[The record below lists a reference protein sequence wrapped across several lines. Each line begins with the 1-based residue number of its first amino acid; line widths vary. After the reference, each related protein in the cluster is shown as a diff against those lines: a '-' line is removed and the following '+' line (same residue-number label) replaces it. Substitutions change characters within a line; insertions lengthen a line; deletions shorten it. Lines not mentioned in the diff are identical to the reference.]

1 MKKFIC
7 SLIVSAVVANLTA
20 EEVNS
25 VQRQDTEVLKP
36 SADNLENIKET
47 ALSTVMKVVDNSGR
61 YSYVERMAQIKMLS
75 KTLSSDDIVTLYDFL
90 YGKEKGTLSVLQ
102 FNAIKNNVVLVL
114 KSQKVFPRDLGFH
127 LIAMYRDEKFDD
139 VWRDYCIQFLGS
151 TYEALSDDEKVEV
164 QDVFKDAMKY
174 KKKTISGTVLL
185 SMSRLDH
192 LKEFSPNLVAVYAQK
207 LVEDKEVVYFVKST
221 ALQISS
227 KYKNPDCL
235 KSARAILKSKESHS
249 ILLMSAIAV
258 VGEHGD
264 VSDKEVL
271 KKLSSCKDSRLRKA
285 ATTAVKKLKLVI

>member
-1 MKKFIC
+1 
-7 SLIVSAVVANLTA
+7 VS
-20 EEVNS
+20 
-25 VQRQDTEVLKP
+25 
-36 SADNLENIKET
+36 
-47 ALSTVMKVVDNSGR
+47 STVMKVVDNSGCC
-61 YSYVERMAQIKMLS
+61 SYVERMTQIKKLS
-75 KTLSSDDIVTLYDFL
+75 KTLSSDDIVILYDFL

-102 FNAIKNNVVLVL
+102 FNAIKNNVVLAL
-114 KSQKVFPRDLGFH
+114 KSQKVFPRDLGTH

-164 QDVFKDAMKY
+164 QEVFEDAMKY

-192 LKEFSPNLVAVYAQK
+192 LKEFSPNLVAAYAQK
-207 LVEDKEVVYFVKST
+207 IVEDKEVVYFVKST